1 MAKIDDALL
10 GLSTIQEVIDYHKG
24 LELNH
29 EKLFLKSKVNDL
41 IFNTKFILDDYK
53 DFLADHIL
61 TVTLSDKEFAK
72 YKYRPKSLCFDVY
85 GNAELSFLVLRLNN
99 MSSALDFTKRNLSL
113 PKLTIF
119 DFISEVLI
127 LEEDRITKNNES
139 IK

>member
-10 GLSTIQEVIDYHKG
+10 GLSTIQEIIEYHRG

-29 EKLFLKSKVNDL
+29 EKLFLKSKVNNL

-53 DFLADHIL
+53 DFLKDHIL
-61 TVTLSDKEFAK
+61 SVTLNDKEFAK

-85 GNAELSFLVLRLNN
+85 GDAELSFLVLRLNN
-99 MSSALDFTKRNLSL
+99 MSSALDFTKRNLTL
-113 PKLTIF
+113 PKLTVF